1 MKIRA
6 NGSSG
11 FHSSLRLRL
20 KEQHINS
27 KPNSLH
33 HKEKE
38 MFDFR
43 KIVLALVVFAIA
55 IPMVSAQEAIDNQ
68 PFNCRATSTPPLVR
82 IEGVA
87 ELAGDILIVC
97 SGIVPNQG
105 ALPNGT
111 LRDLRA
117 NITLTA
123 DVPVTSQATS
133 LPVDINGRIITDTI
147 IISSGYQEGRC
158 GGISVGAGNPPP
170 GLVPDPICDPQPS
183 ASLTGTTVGYWG
195 QGAPYIS
202 GSPVFSFPYTGLQA
216 RNHGRWVPAN
226 ISGNALGS
234 TLEWDDVLLAPGSAA
249 GRQWYMQMRISNLRV
264 NAAAL
269 AGQGEFAP
277 AINAVITLNTTAGTV
292 PLTPDTVVVA
302 RPRPSFRI
310 ESGLGV
316 RRNCDDPVLQ
326 SHVDIIE
333 QLPNAFKPR
342 IDTEV
347 AVCGTN
353 GLQCNPNTAYFTE
366 SGLMLD
372 TVWAG
377 TAPNVGNTGV
387 ATQGTQFNLR
397 VVSPS
402 TLDNGTNSPYSIAVL
417 AGADTQSTS
426 GLTSVTQAFLGNS
439 LLATGDRARD
449 WRLEVNDFALSVDP
463 FLINRLRVPVHVTYD
478 ESVYGATTYQVW
490 YLPLAS
496 TTQLVTAIGAPVPRF
511 APEIKEAPG
520 FILNRCRTLL
530 LFPYIT
536 NRDGYNTGIAIAN
549 TSRDD
554 NPGPFATGGG
564 ANPQTGPCTLFL
576 YGGNNGPANPV
587 EQTPLES
594 SINVPAGGMYLMTLQ
609 TGGVVKGPAGQD
621 VGPIGPAAGFQGYAI
636 ASCEFQ
642 YAHGYAFI
650 SDTAVQR
657 IAQGYLA
664 LIIPDRVPDTNNSS
678 SNGFQERPASPFNLM
693 PGANTGGEQL
703 VH

>member
-1 MKIRA
+1 
-6 NGSSG
+6 
-11 FHSSLRLRL
+11 L
-20 KEQHINS
+20 KEQLINS

-68 PFNCRATSTPPLVR
+68 PFNCRTTSTPPLVR

-105 ALPNGT
+105 AGPDGI

-117 NITLTA
+117 NVTLTA

-133 LPVDINGRIITDTI
+133 FGADVNGRIITDTLI
-147 IISSGYQEGRC
+147 INSGYQQNRC
-158 GGISVGAGNPPP
+158 GNISISPGDPAP
-170 GLVPDPICDPQPS
+170 GLIPDPICDPQP
-183 ASLTGTTVGYWG
+183 AANLNGDTVGARG

-202 GSPVFSFPYTGLQA
+202 GAPVFAFPYTEMTA
-216 RNHGRWVPAN
+216 NNHGRWVPAN

-249 GRQWYMQMRISNLRV
+249 GRQWYMQLRIVNLRV

-277 AINAVITLNTTAGTV
+277 AISAVVTLNTTAGTV

-310 ESGLGV
+310 ESSPV
-316 RRNCDDPVLQ
+316 TRRNCDEPRTLTQ
-326 SHVDIIE
+326 NLDIIE
-333 QLPNAFKPR
+333 LLPNAFKPR
-342 IDTEV
+342 IDEQV
-347 AVCGTN
+347 NVCGGN
-353 GLQCNPNTAYFTE
+353 GYQCNPNTAYFTE

-372 TVWAG
+372 EVWADS
-377 TAPNVGNTGV
+377 APDVGNTGV
-387 ATQGTQFNLR
+387 ATQGTQFQIR
-397 VVSPS
+397 VISPT
-402 TLDNGTNSPYSIAVL
+402 TLDNGTNNPYSVSVGP
-417 AGADTQSTS
+417 GADPAATS
-426 GLTSVTQAFLGNS
+426 GLVSNSEIAIAFLGNS
-439 LLATGDRARD
+439 TLDTGDRARD
-449 WRLEVNDFALSVDP
+449 WRIEVDDFELTVDP
-463 FLINRLRVPVHVTYD
+463 FLINRLRVPITATYN
-478 ESVYGATTYQVW
+478 EQVWGATSFQVW
-490 YLPLAS
+490 YLPLATS
-496 TTQLVTAIGAPVPRF
+496 SQLVTAFGAPVPRF
-511 APEIKEAPG
+511 APEIKDAPG
-520 FILNRCRTLL
+520 FIINRCRTLL

-536 NRDGYNTGIAIAN
+536 NRDGFNTGIAISN

-554 NPGPFATGGG
+554 NPGPFADGGG

-609 TGGVVKGPAGQD
+609 TGGVVKGPAGED

-650 SDTAVQR
+650 SDTQVQR
-657 IAQGYLA
+657 VAQGYLA
-664 LIIPDRVPDTNNSS
+664 LIIPDRVS
-678 SNGFQERPASPFNLM
+678 GIERPASPFNL
-693 PGANTGGEQL
+693 GAGATTGGEQL